1 MDVILWRMYLRHTIR
16 KKDGKVHRY
25 WCLVRSVRVGR
36 RVVQQ
41 VVAHLGEL
49 DEQGR
54 IEAHALAR
62 QIIGSPEEAPLFRD
76 GSEPLTVPVRL
87 KGIRIERSRQFGN
100 VYLALAL
107 WRGMGLEALCDR
119 LLPIGKER
127 IPWAKMAAVLVI
139 ARFCDPSS
147 ELHIA
152 EDWYRRTAL
161 SDLLQLGDEEVNKDR
176 LYRGLDHLLERKAEL
191 EAHLSKRCGEL
202 FAVQNEVL
210 LYDVTSTYFEGQAE
224 GNPQA
229 QRGYSRDHR
238 PDCKQV
244 CIALVVTF
252 DGFPLGYEVFAG
264 NTHDSKTLQ
273 TIVTTM
279 EDRHGMLGRV
289 WITDRGMASADN
301 LAWLHQTGRRYIIG
315 APKSELKKFAS
326 ELARPDGWR
335 TVQEGVE
342 VKLTRHPETGETVI
356 LCRSADRRS
365 KERAMHDKFSQRIE
379 EALERLAKRMARS
392 KQRLDPAVVN
402 RQIGRILQRNQRA
415 AARFTITLEADGCPA
430 GFRLSIV
437 YNASFDHWADLS
449 EGAYILRSNIT
460 DWNDQ
465 QLWKAYIQLTQAE
478 AAFRIQKDQLNVRPI
493 WHQRED
499 RVQAHILVCFLAFVL
514 WKCLE
519 MWQQRANLG
528 NSPRTILQEL
538 ARIQSNDVILPTT
551 TLGQIRLRC
560 VTQPDTAQ
568 AALLDR
574 LGITLPK
581 RMRPSENEMPALAQI
596 A

>member
-1 MDVILWRMYLRHTIR
+1 MYLRHTIR

-54 IEAHALAR
+54 IEARALAR
-62 QIIGSPEEAPLFRD
+62 QIIGAPETACLFHD
-76 GSEPLTVPVRL
+76 GSEQLTVPVRL
-87 KGIRIERSRQFGN
+87 KGIRIERSRQFGD

-107 WRGMGLEALCDR
+107 WRGMGLEDLCYR
-119 LLPIGKER
+119 LFPIGKER
-127 IPWAKMAAVLVI
+127 IAWAKMAAVLVA
-139 ARFCDPSS
+139 ARFCEPSS

-176 LYRGLDHLLERKAEL
+176 LYRGLDHLLDHKTEL

-210 LYDVTSTYFEGQAE
+210 LYDVTSTYFEGQARA
-224 GNPQA
+224 NPQA

-273 TIVTTM
+273 TIVSTM
-279 EDRHGMLGRV
+279 EARHGMLGRV

-301 LAWLHQTGRRYIIG
+301 LAWLRQTGRRYIIG
-315 APKSELKKFAS
+315 APKSELKKFPS

-342 VKLTRHPETGETVI
+342 VKLTSHPETSETVI

-379 EALERLAKRMARS
+379 EALERLAQRIARS
-392 KQRLDPAVVN
+392 KQRLDPAAVN
-402 RQIGRILQRNQRA
+402 RQIGRILQRNQRS
-415 AARFTITLEADGCPA
+415 AARFAIALEPDGCPA

-437 YNASFDHWADLS
+437 YNASFDDWADIS
-449 EGAYILRSNIT
+449 EGAYILRSNII

-519 MWQQRANLG
+519 MWQQRAGLG
-528 NSPRTILQEL
+528 NSPRTILEEL

-551 TLGQIRLRC
+551 THGQIRLRC

-568 AALLDR
+568 AALLHR

-581 RMRPSENEMPALAQI
+581 RMRPDENEIPALART

>member
-1 MDVILWRMYLRHTIR
+1 MYLRHTIR

-54 IEAHALAR
+54 IEARALAR
-62 QIIGSPEEAPLFRD
+62 QIIGTPEQARLFND
-76 GSEPLTVPVRL
+76 GSDQLTVPVRL
-87 KGIRIERSRQFGN
+87 KGIRIERSRRFGD

-107 WRGMGLEALCDR
+107 WRGIGLEALCDE

-127 IPWAKMAAVLVI
+127 ISWAKMAAVLVA
-139 ARFCDPSS
+139 ARFCEPSS

-176 LYRGLDHLLERKAEL
+176 LYRGLDHLLDHKSAL

-210 LYDVTSTYFEGQAE
+210 LYDVTSTYFEGQAK

-273 TIVTTM
+273 TIVATM
-279 EDRHGMLGRV
+279 EARHGMLGRV

-301 LAWLHQTGRRYIIG
+301 LAWLRQTSRRYIIG

-326 ELARPDGWR
+326 ELSRSDDWR

-342 VKLTRHPETGETVI
+342 VKLTSHPETGETVI
-356 LCRSADRRS
+356 LCRSADRRN

-379 EALERLAKRMARS
+379 EALERLAARIARS
-392 KQRLDPAVVN
+392 KKRLDPATVN
-402 RQIGRILQRNQRA
+402 RQIGRLLQQNQRS
-415 AARFTITLEADGCPA
+415 AARFTIMLEPDGCPA
-430 GFRLSIV
+430 GFCLRFS
-437 YNASFDHWADLS
+437 YSASFDDWAELS

-460 DWNDQ
+460 DWSDQ
-465 QLWKAYIQLTQAE
+465 QLWKAYIQLTQVE
-478 AAFRIQKDQLNVRPI
+478 TAFRIQKDQLNVRPI

-519 MWQQRANLG
+519 MWQQRAGLG
-528 NSPRTILQEL
+528 NSPRTILEEL
-538 ARIQSNDVILPTT
+538 ARIQSNDVVLPTT
-551 TLGQIRLRC
+551 THGQIRLRC
-560 VTQPDTAQ
+560 VTQPDAAQ

-574 LGITLPK
+574 LGIALPK
-581 RMRPSENEMPALAQI
+581 RMRLAESELLALPRSA
-596 A
+596 